1 MAEAVRIAARL
12 DVKDGRLVKGV
23 RFQRLREVGDPVEFA
38 ESYQEQGADELA
50 VLDVMATVEK
60 RRGELDVWRSVAE
73 AVELPLTFGGG
84 IASLSDIERAL
95 DAGASRVSIG
105 SAAMHRPAFIE
116 EAATEFG
123 PERIV
128 VAIDAEASDE
138 VPGGYEVYIEGGR
151 RPTRVDAFA
160 FARAAEDRGAGA
172 LLVTS
177 IAADGT
183 KGGFDIPLIRG
194 IAERVRAPVMASGG
208 AGKPEHFHEAATEGR
223 AAVLV
228 AASALHFG
236 EVKIPEVRDY
246 LREKQVEATE

>member
-23 RFQRLREVGDPVEFA
+23 HFQRLREVGDPVEFA

-73 AVELPLTFGGG
+73 AVELPLTVGGG

-151 RPTRVDAFA
+151 TPTRVDAFA

-228 AASALHFG
+228 AASAFHFG